1 LLMFVL
7 VWHDFTLAG
16 FLGTVTTFT
25 IFCFRINSTPTAGT
39 PRIYDIIVCH

>member
-1 LLMFVL
+1 MFVL
-7 VWHDFTLAG
+7 VWHYFTFAG

-25 IFCFRINSTPTAGT
+25 IFCFRIYSTPTMGT